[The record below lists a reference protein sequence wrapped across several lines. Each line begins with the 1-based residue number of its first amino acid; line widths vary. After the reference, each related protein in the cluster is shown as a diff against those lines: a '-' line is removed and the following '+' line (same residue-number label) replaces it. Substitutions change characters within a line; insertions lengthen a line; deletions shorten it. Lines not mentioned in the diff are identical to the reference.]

1 MTKQNNTPRRHNE
14 IDGAALL
21 KMLESSYDGIWITD
35 GQGRVLFANSANAT
49 LLGMTPAELIGKST
63 EQLLSEKVFSDSVIL
78 EAIEKRGQISKE
90 LFNYNT
96 NLKVLATA
104 TPIFDH
110 EGRIQYVFNNV
121 REIGRAH
128 V

>member
-1 MTKQNNTPRRHNE
+1 MTEQNNTPRRHNE

-78 EAIEKRGQISKE
+78 EAIEKRGQD
-90 LFNYNT
+90 L
-96 NLKVLATA
+96 
-104 TPIFDH
+104 
-110 EGRIQYVFNNV
+110 
-121 REIGRAH
+121 
-128 V
+128 